1 MFTDICSVQILSGAF
16 AGVQMKEGWLSERVE
31 MVSDSTGGRN
41 FTGRGHPD
49 SKMWDGLR
57 RDRVRTRSPPSVQGR
72 KTLLKANDIPG
83 GTNEQSDEENLFR
96 YCKILKTSLE
106 SLPFILREGGKS

>member
-1 MFTDICSVQILSGAF
+1 MFSTNLSGAL

-31 MVSDSTGGRN
+31 MVSDSTGERN

-57 RDRVRTRSPPSVQGR
+57 RD
-72 KTLLKANDIPG
+72 
-83 GTNEQSDEENLFR
+83 
-96 YCKILKTSLE
+96 
-106 SLPFILREGGKS
+106 